1 MTIRVLVAD
10 DQQMIRAGFRLI
22 LSAEPDIEVAGE
34 AADGAE
40 AVTLARQLRPDVVL
54 MDIRMPTLDGLEA
67 TRQLL
72 AEVPAGVARVI
83 VLTTF
88 DDDEYVFGALHAGAS
103 GFLLKNSAPERLI
116 DAIRVVAGGEALLAP
131 SVTRQVID
139 EFTRRPARQAAP
151 QVLSELTERER
162 DVLQEIAAGLTTAE
176 IAARLYVSEA
186 TVKTHVS
193 HLLMKLGLRDRVH
206 AVIYAYQHGLA
217 GQAG

>member
-10 DQQMIRAGFRLI
+10 DQQMVRAGFRLI
-22 LSAEPDIEVAGE
+22 LSAEPDIEVVAE
-34 AADGAE
+34 ASDGGE

-54 MDIRMPTLDGLEA
+54 MDIRMPTLDGLAA
-67 TRQLL
+67 TRKLL
-72 AEVPAGVARVI
+72 VDAPAGVARVI

-88 DDDEYVFGALHAGAS
+88 DDDEYVFGALQAGAS

-139 EFTRRPARQAAP
+139 EFARHPARRVAP
-151 QVLSELTERER
+151 PPELSELTDRER
-162 DVLQEIAAGLTTAE
+162 DVLREIATGLTNAE

-193 HLLMKLGLRDRVH
+193 RLLMKLGLRDRVH
-206 AVIYAYQHGLA
+206 AVIYAYEHGLVS
-217 GQAG
+217 G

>member
-151 QVLSELTERER
+151 PVLSELTERER
-162 DVLQEIAAGLTTAE
+162 DVLQEIAAGLTNAE